1 MFVGSLVETKE
12 GRGWIINNRTDAY
25 DWEADNEN
33 ITSELPE
40 NRSNSIL
47 VNSEQLYFYWWFI
60 FWWIWLCKITILRMR
75 NENKWKVLLESF
87 NIIVIIVYPRSSE
100 IITNCKISL
109 WKSMTIKIRLTKGF
123 LKLYFLSCQR
133 FPVFALKTFV

>member
-60 FWWIWLCKITILRMR
+60 FWRID
-75 NENKWKVLLESF
+75 SA
-87 NIIVIIVYPRSSE
+87 
-100 IITNCKISL
+100 
-109 WKSMTIKIRLTKGF
+109 RLQF
-123 LKLYFLSCQR
+123 
-133 FPVFALKTFV
+133 